1 MKKIS
6 FTICCLLVL
15 SGLFAQIKKGKQ
27 KPFYK
32 DLVVTPGVGIG
43 NLKLGMTESDVIK
56 ILKSKPLER
65 TYMAEMKNYST
76 TGYNFSID
84 SMIVFVIGFDKVLYY
99 PSTLSTIYP
108 IYNMY
113 FKNDSLIYFTVS
125 SYTVG
130 VAFAKS
136 VIINSSI
143 RLLDREKEVLK
154 KMKPYMKI
162 NYGEYD
168 DFVYYTE
175 GVGLSFDAQK
185 LTSISIFKADEL
197 YLQKIESRSEIVK
210 KEFDE
215 MKQFEIKADK

>member
-1 MKKIS
+1 MKKII

-15 SGLFAQIKKGKQ
+15 SGLFAQIKKSKQ

-84 SMIVFVIGFDKVLYY
+84 SMIVFVIGFDKALDY
-99 PSTLSTIYP
+99 PSKLSTIYP

-113 FKNDSLIYFTVS
+113 FKNDSLVYFTIS
-125 SYTVG
+125 SYSVG

-162 NYGEYD
+162 SYGEYD
-168 DFVYYTE
+168 DFVYYKE
-175 GVGLSFDAQK
+175 GIGLSFDAQK
-185 LTSISIFKADEL
+185 LTSVSMFKADEL
-197 YLQKIESRSEIVK
+197 YLKKIESRSEIVK
-210 KEFDE
+210 KEYDE
-215 MKQFEIKADK
+215 FKQLEIKADK